1 MEMEVDSDCSD
12 SDGHGNDN
20 KQEAIAIPISKRNDP
35 TPAGEI
41 QRVSGGSVEFHR
53 DIEVFRSF
61 REIPWSSRGFQGISI
76 SLNELICPYVAWW
89 WKDHCQLTYKPGS
102 QDAITTKNERI
113 YNLLYLYVLR
123 LKIRLDRTL
132 FLLIRCLVVSKPK
145 FSNSSI
151 NVATK
156 YSKNSSKACSKKSSN
171 GDVEYYIE

>member
-12 SDGHGNDN
+12 SDGHGNGN

-76 SLNELICPYVAWW
+76 SLNELICPYVA
-89 WKDHCQLTYKPGS
+89 
-102 QDAITTKNERI
+102 
-113 YNLLYLYVLR
+113 
-123 LKIRLDRTL
+123 
-132 FLLIRCLVVSKPK
+132 
-145 FSNSSI
+145 
-151 NVATK
+151 
-156 YSKNSSKACSKKSSN
+156 
-171 GDVEYYIE
+171 